1 MLPLKFSRVSFV
13 KGANKMASIRKEPGR
28 NGFRI
33 SFYGLD
39 KRKRSIWLGGYS
51 KRQAETVKGHIE
63 HLLTAKGAGVAVDV
77 HTAKWLGSIG
87 RELRD
92 KLLKA
97 ELIEPTADDCG
108 PVTLGP
114 FLENYVVDRKDV
126 KDSTLATYR
135 KTITALVDYFG
146 ADRRLDS
153 ITAGDAELWRI
164 EQAANGNQRDRE
176 RKDMA
181 DNSVRRRTGLARQ
194 FFRHAVKRK
203 LIAENPFDGL
213 AAAVRGNVKR
223 QHFVAAETIYTA
235 LKHVTCPELRAV
247 IGLSRFAGLR
257 TPSETLALTWQDV
270 DLTARRLTIH
280 APKTEHFEDGG
291 IRFCP
296 IFDELLP
303 YLLELQDIAN
313 PGIDCPMSS
322 PVITRWSSSDQNL
335 RTPFLK
341 VLRRAGI
348 KAWPKLYHN
357 MRATRQTELL
367 AQFPAKDVCDWLGN
381 SQAVAMKHYAMPTDD
396 SFQRAICGST
406 CGSISA
412 NQQPSGETTT
422 NEKPPKTIAFEGSGQ
437 VVIPCSVGPAGL
449 EPATNEL

>member
-1 MLPLKFSRVSFV
+1 
-13 KGANKMASIRKEPGR
+13 MASLSKDKSR
-28 NGFRI
+28 NGYRI

-39 KRKRSIWLGGYS
+39 KRKRVIWLGAKLFQGR
-51 KRQAETVKGHIE
+51 KRPDLDAGKILEHIE
-63 HLLTAKGAGVAVDV
+63 HLIGLKEHGGQVGADTARWLTKI
-77 HTAKWLGSIG
+77 SN
-87 RELRD
+87 ELRS
-92 KLLKA
+92 KLVKA
-97 ELIEPTADDCG
+97 ELLEPLADDRG

-114 FLENYVVDRKDV
+114 FLEEYILNRRDV
-126 KDSTLATYR
+126 KDSTRATYR
-135 KTITALVDYFG
+135 KTVTALVSYFG
-146 ADRRLDS
+146 TDRRLDS

-164 EQAANGNQRDRE
+164 EQAANGNQRDSQ
-176 RKDMA
+176 RKEME

-194 FFRHAVKRK
+194 FFLHAVKRK

-223 QHFVAAETIYTA
+223 QYFVPVETIYVA
-235 LKHVTCPELRAV
+235 LEHATCPQLRAV
-247 IGLSRFAGLR
+247 IALSRFGGLR
-257 TPSETLALTWQDV
+257 TPSETLELTWQDV
-270 DLTARRLTIH
+270 DLTARRLTVH

-296 IFDELLP
+296 IFEELYP
-303 YLLELQDIAN
+303 YLLELQDIAR

-322 PVITRWSSSDQNL
+322 PVITRWNSSDQNL

-348 KAWPKLYHN
+348 KAWPKLFHN

-396 SFQRAICGST
+396 SFQRAICCST
-406 CGSISA
+406 SCSISTPA
-412 NQQPSGETTT
+412 VDIKLGGDSQ
-422 NEKPPKTIAFEGSGQ
+422 KPPENSVSEGSGEL
-437 VVIPCSVGPAGL
+437 VISSPVGPVGL

>member
-1 MLPLKFSRVSFV
+1 
-13 KGANKMASIRKEPGR
+13 MASLRKEPGR

-39 KRKRSIWLGGYS
+39 KRKRSIWLGGFS
-51 KRQAETVKGHIE
+51 KRQADTVKGHIE
-63 HLLTAKGAGVAVDV
+63 HLLAAKAAGVAADV
-77 HTAKWLGSIG
+77 HTAHWLGSIG
-87 RELRD
+87 SEIRS

-97 ELIEPTADDCG
+97 DLIEPTADDRG
-108 PVTLGP
+108 PVILGP
-114 FLENYVVDRKDV
+114 FLEQYILNRRDV
-126 KDSTLATYR
+126 KDSTPATYR

-164 EQAANGNQRDRE
+164 EQAANGNQRDSQ
-176 RKDMA
+176 RKEME

-223 QHFVAAETIYTA
+223 QYFVPVETVYDA
-235 LKHVTCPELRAV
+235 LEHETCPQLRAV
-247 IGLSRFAGLR
+247 IALSRFGGLR
-257 TPSETLALTWQDV
+257 TPSETLELTWQDV
-270 DLTARRLTIH
+270 DLTSRRLTVH

-296 IFDELLP
+296 IFDELYP
-303 YLLELQDIAN
+303 YLLELQDIAR

-322 PVITRWSSSDQNL
+322 PVITRWRSSAQNV
-335 RTPFLK
+335 RTPFLNL
-341 VLRRAGI
+341 LRRAGI

-412 NQQPSGETTT
+412 NQKPSGATTR
-422 NEKPPKTIAFEGSGQ
+422 NEKPPKTSGFEGSGQ
-437 VVIPCSVGPAGL
+437 VVTPCPVGPAGL